1 MSRQIVLDTETTGFD
16 FNKGD
21 RIVEIGCIELIDR
34 EITDNHYHVYINPE
48 RSMPIEAFNVHGLG
62 DDFLKDQPVFAEIG
76 QSFLDYVDGAELIIH
91 NAGFDVPFLNFELER
106 MGLPKVTERSSV
118 IDTLQMAR
126 EKYPSQRN
134 TLDALC
140 RRLGVDNSR
149 RELHG
154 ALLDSELLAQVYLN
168 MTGGQKSFFDL
179 LEEETPPPPPVN
191 SVIRAPQVRI
201 EAEKSAKKRDEKS
214 DEKGIE
220 EAPKLEAS
228 ENLAENVEKNRPQ
241 SLEKQNVST
250 SSNLIASSYRRRIIR
265 ASSSDLA
272 THDEIMQTLK

>member
-16 FNKGD
+16 FKKGD

-34 EITDNHYHVYINPE
+34 EITDNHFHVYINPE

-62 DDFLKDQPVFAEIG
+62 DDFLKTQPVFAEIG
-76 QSFLDYVDGAELIIH
+76 QRFLDYVDGAELIIH

-179 LEEETPPPPPVN
+179 LEEETAPPPPVN

-201 EAEKSAKKRDEKS
+201 EAEKSAQKS
-214 DEKGIE
+214 DERGIDETAQLKTNKDLATDVEKE
-220 EAPKLEAS
+220 ETQNLEKESMPASPKL
-228 ENLAENVEKNRPQ
+228 V
-241 SLEKQNVST
+241 
-250 SSNLIASSYRRRIIR
+250 ASSHRRRIIR
-265 ASSSDLA
+265 ANSRDITA
-272 THDEIMQTLK
+272 HEEIMQALKS

>member
-16 FNKGD
+16 FKKGD

-34 EITDNHYHVYINPE
+34 EITDNHFHVYINPE

-62 DDFLKDQPVFAEIG
+62 DDFLKTQPVFAEIG
-76 QSFLDYVDGAELIIH
+76 QRFLDYVDGAELIIH

-179 LEEETPPPPPVN
+179 LEEETAPPPPVN

-201 EAEKSAKKRDEKS
+201 EAEKSAQKSEERGIDET
-214 DEKGIE
+214 
-220 EAPKLEAS
+220 AQPKT
-228 ENLAENVEKNRPQ
+228 NKDLATDVEK
-241 SLEKQNVST
+241 EETQNLGKERMPASP
-250 SSNLIASSYRRRIIR
+250 NLVASSHRRRIIR
-265 ASSSDLA
+265 ANSRDIA
-272 THDEIMQTLK
+272 AHEEIMQALKS

>member
-16 FNKGD
+16 FKKGD

-34 EITDNHYHVYINPE
+34 EITDNHFHVYINPE

-62 DDFLKDQPVFAEIG
+62 DDFLKTQPVFAEVG

-179 LEEETPPPPPVN
+179 LEEESTPPPAPL
-191 SVIRAPQVRI
+191 SVIKAPQVRI
-201 EAEKSAKKRDEKS
+201 EAEENIKEESADKVAIEVASLDKTHEPNEIFQS
-214 DEKGIE
+214 DLAT
-220 EAPKLEAS
+220 APIA
-228 ENLAENVEKNRPQ
+228 
-241 SLEKQNVST
+241 T
-250 SSNLIASSYRRRIIR
+250 SHRRRIIK
-265 ASSSDLA
+265 ASTADIA
-272 THDEIMQTLK
+272 KHEEIMASFKSS

>member
-16 FNKGD
+16 FKKGD

-34 EITDNHYHVYINPE
+34 EITDNHFHVYINPE

-62 DDFLKDQPVFAEIG
+62 DDFLKTQPVFAEIG
-76 QSFLDYVDGAELIIH
+76 QRFLDYVDGAELIIH

-179 LEEETPPPPPVN
+179 LEEETAPPPPVN

-201 EAEKSAKKRDEKS
+201 EAEKSAQKS
-214 DEKGIE
+214 DERGIDE
-220 EAPKLEAS
+220 TAQLKT
-228 ENLAENVEKNRPQ
+228 NKDLATDVEKEETQN
-241 SLEKQNVST
+241 LEKERMPASP
-250 SSNLIASSYRRRIIR
+250 NLVASSHRRRIIR
-265 ASSSDLA
+265 ANSRDIA
-272 THDEIMQTLK
+272 AHEEIMQALKS

>member
-16 FNKGD
+16 FKKGD

-34 EITDNHYHVYINPE
+34 EITDNHFHVYINPE

-62 DDFLKDQPVFAEIG
+62 DDFLKTQPVFAEIG
-76 QSFLDYVDGAELIIH
+76 QRFLDYVDGAELIIH

-106 MGLPKVTERSSV
+106 MGLPKVTEHSSV

-179 LEEETPPPPPVN
+179 LEEETAPPPPVN

-201 EAEKSAKKRDEKS
+201 EAEKSAQKSNEESDKHDKS
-214 DEKGIE
+214 DERGIDE
-220 EAPKLEAS
+220 TAQLKTSKDLDTD
-228 ENLAENVEKNRPQ
+228 AEKERMPAA
-241 SLEKQNVST
+241 
-250 SSNLIASSYRRRIIR
+250 SNLVASSHRRRIIR
-265 ASSSDLA
+265 ANSRDIA
-272 THDEIMQTLK
+272 AHEEIMQALKS